1 MSNIRTVI
9 TGSGA
14 YIPEELIENKDFL
27 KNSFYTPDGLP
38 FENSTADIIEKF
50 YAITGIRERRY
61 ASKEILNSDMAAIAG
76 EKAIESAD
84 IDKEEIDQIIV
95 AHNFGDV
102 TTNDP
107 IPDMVPSLASRVKHK
122 LKINN
127 PHCIA
132 YDVIFGCPGW
142 IHGVIQ
148 ADLYIKTG
156 KAKTIMVIGSE
167 TLSRVADPYDRD
179 SMIYSDGAGATI
191 LQGLNSEEE
200 VGIINNCSL
209 SHTNEEV
216 HFLMMGQG
224 FYEETKK
231 DNYMK
236 MNGRKIYN
244 YALQHVPQAL
254 KQCLEISNI
263 DINELGKVLIHQAN
277 AKMDEAIIERLFKLY
292 GFNEYPEDRL
302 PMSIDKLGNNSV
314 ATVPMLYNLIDR
326 GLLEGHTF
334 KPKENLLF
342 ASVGAG
348 MNINAF
354 TYRIPQR

>member
-1 MSNIRTVI
+1 MPKIRTVI
-9 TGSGA
+9 VGSGA

-38 FENSTADIIEKF
+38 FENSTEEIIEKF

-61 ASKEILNSDMAAIAG
+61 ASKEILNSDMATIAG
-76 EKAIESAD
+76 EKAIESAH

-102 TTNDP
+102 SSQNP

-127 PHCIA
+127 PNCIA

-200 VGIINNCSL
+200 IGIINHCSL

-224 FYEETKK
+224 FYEETKC

-236 MNGRKIYN
+236 MNGRMIYN
-244 YALQHVPQAL
+244 YALSNVPPAL
-254 KQCLEISNI
+254 KQCLDFSGMDIS
-263 DINELGKVLIHQAN
+263 DVSKVLIHQAN
-277 AKMDEAIIERLFKLY
+277 AKMDEAIIKRLFKLY
-292 GFNEYPEDRL
+292 GQNEYPEEVL

-314 ATVPMLYNLIDR
+314 ATVPMLYDLIKNQ
-326 GLLEGHTF
+326 LLSGHSF
-334 KPKENLLF
+334 QSNDVLLF

-354 TYRIPQR
+354 TYRYP

>member
-1 MSNIRTVI
+1 MPNIRTVI
-9 TGSGA
+9 VGSGA

-38 FENSTADIIEKF
+38 FENSTEEIIEKF

-61 ASKEILNSDMAAIAG
+61 ASKEILNSDMATIAG
-76 EKAIESAD
+76 EKAIESAH

-102 TTNDP
+102 SSQNP

-127 PHCIA
+127 PNCIA

-200 VGIINNCSL
+200 IGIINHCSL

-224 FYEETKK
+224 FYEETKC

-236 MNGRKIYN
+236 MNGRMIYN
-244 YALQHVPQAL
+244 YALSNVPPAL
-254 KQCLEISNI
+254 KQCLDFSGMDIS
-263 DINELGKVLIHQAN
+263 DVSKVLIHQAN
-277 AKMDEAIIERLFKLY
+277 AKMDEAIIKRLFKLY
-292 GFNEYPEDRL
+292 GQNEYPEEVL

-314 ATVPMLYNLIDR
+314 ATVPMLYDLIKNQ
-326 GLLEGHTF
+326 LLSGHSF
-334 KPKENLLF
+334 QSKDVLLF

-354 TYRIPQR
+354 TYRYP